1 LLPLA
6 LALATGACSGPAAP
20 RVTFFHPEWAFTF
33 RYPPRWKAERAR
45 QDGVAY
51 LFFQSPPTATSVT
64 GAVGVTVIGQPL
76 GAEQTLDDF
85 AAFYLEGQDVS
96 PRPAERPGADRAL
109 EASWADAASRS
120 RLLILEEQGH
130 VFGLHV
136 TGESKR
142 FAELE
147 AEVDEM
153 LASFALER
161 PALYRPDGDERFG
174 YALRVPPS
182 WERSRRF
189 TSGDQLFV
197 QYRSPALSVDPQQQ
211 TVHAALTLS
220 VEPAPGLDAYYEAAR
235 LRLGDAQP
243 VISHAEWRGGYAD
256 VMRAESAMTVS
267 RVRRFY
273 LAGGGRGYSLSCE
286 AREDVQQRVFR
297 WCDLIASTL
306 VVGAPEGGS

>member
-1 LLPLA
+1 
-6 LALATGACSGPAAP
+6 
-20 RVTFFHPEWAFTF
+20 VTFFHPEWAFSF

-51 LFFQSPPTATSVT
+51 LYFQSPPSETAVT
-64 GAVGVTVIGQPL
+64 GAVSLTVIGQPL
-76 GAEQTLDDF
+76 GEEQSLQSF
-85 AAFYLEGQDVS
+85 AAYYLDGSDAS
-96 PRPAERPGADRAL
+96 PQAVERPGADRAL
-109 EASWADAASRS
+109 EAGWGDAETRH
-120 RLLILEEQGH
+120 RLLLVEEQGH
-130 VFGLHV
+130 VFGLHAS
-136 TGESKR
+136 GEATR
-142 FAELE
+142 FGELE
-147 AEVDEM
+147 PEVEEM
-153 LASFALER
+153 LSSFSLER
-161 PALYRPDGDERFG
+161 PALYTAEGDDRFG
-174 YALRVPPS
+174 YELRVPPS

-197 QYRSPALSVDPQQQ
+197 QYRSPAISVDPQQQ

-220 VEPAPGLDAYYEAAR
+220 VEPAPEGGLDAYYEAAR

-243 VISHAEWRGGYAD
+243 VISHVEWRGGYVD

-273 LAGGGRGYSLSCE
+273 FAAGGRGYSLSCE

-306 VVGAPEGGS
+306 EVGTTGAGS